1 MVDLKMLGR
10 SLAESGLMDKSFAVM
25 SEAEAR
31 QVARLVLDYTKKRCI
46 HCDQW
51 EKAPESPWWIGK
63 CRIGGHG
70 IDRDSFCTLV
80 TDEPPF

>member
-63 CRIGGHG
+63 CYFQILCFNQCFLFALR
-70 IDRDSFCTLV
+70 TV
-80 TDEPPF
+80 